1 MFRARSIQ
9 SSLSI
14 KDKILSI
21 DYILVISIFILGLT
35 SILAMYS
42 TDGGEL
48 KYHTK
53 SHILRFFVFFSMFL
67 TLSFIQIRFWHSQ
80 SYLIYILFFIL
91 LLGVK
96 YFGLTSSGS
105 KRWLDLYFMNLQP
118 SELMKIGLILFLALL
133 TFSCVGTSSVGIFG
147 SGVSVAYDPRTV
159 GMQID
164 DSIMQKNLI
173 GRLTLT
179 DKKYIISISAKVL
192 DGNIYLSG
200 KVDEPEE
207 KLKIIKMAWETKGA
221 RSVQSTV
228 TIKGNNNFKS
238 TAKDILITSQLRTA
252 LIFNKLTKATNYTI
266 DTINGK
272 IYIFGI
278 AMTKKEKEKVIS
290 EADQIHG
297 VKDVIPSIYLV
308 EELSRNKN

>member
-1 MFRARSIQ
+1 LFKNKKNMKNI
-9 SSLSI
+9 
-14 KDKILSI
+14 
-21 DYILVISIFILGLT
+21 
-35 SILAMYS
+35 
-42 TDGGEL
+42 
-48 KYHTK
+48 
-53 SHILRFFVFFSMFL
+53 
-67 TLSFIQIRFWHSQ
+67 
-80 SYLIYILFFIL
+80 FFIL
-91 LLGVK
+91 L
-96 YFGLTSSGS
+96 
-105 KRWLDLYFMNLQP
+105 
-118 SELMKIGLILFLALL
+118 LALL

-147 SGVSVAYDPRTV
+147 SGVSIAYDPRTV

-173 GRLTLT
+173 GRLALT

-192 DGNIYLSG
+192 DGNIYLTG
-200 KVDEPEE
+200 KVSEPEE
-207 KLKIIKMAWETKGA
+207 KLKIIKMAWETKGV

-238 TAKDILITSQLRTA
+238 TARDILITSQLRTA

-297 VKDVIPSIYLV
+297 VKEVIPSIYLV

>member
-1 MFRARSIQ
+1 MKNI
-9 SSLSI
+9 
-14 KDKILSI
+14 
-21 DYILVISIFILGLT
+21 
-35 SILAMYS
+35 
-42 TDGGEL
+42 
-48 KYHTK
+48 
-53 SHILRFFVFFSMFL
+53 
-67 TLSFIQIRFWHSQ
+67 
-80 SYLIYILFFIL
+80 FFIL
-91 LLGVK
+91 V
-96 YFGLTSSGS
+96 LT
-105 KRWLDLYFMNLQP
+105 
-118 SELMKIGLILFLALL
+118 LL
-133 TFSCVGTSSVGIFG
+133 TLSCVGTSSVGIFG

>member
-1 MFRARSIQ
+1 MFK
-9 SSLSI
+9 I
-14 KDKILSI
+14 KKNMKNI
-21 DYILVISIFILGLT
+21 
-35 SILAMYS
+35 
-42 TDGGEL
+42 
-48 KYHTK
+48 
-53 SHILRFFVFFSMFL
+53 
-67 TLSFIQIRFWHSQ
+67 
-80 SYLIYILFFIL
+80 FFIL
-91 LLGVK
+91 L
-96 YFGLTSSGS
+96 
-105 KRWLDLYFMNLQP
+105 
-118 SELMKIGLILFLALL
+118 LALL

-147 SGVSVAYDPRTV
+147 SGVSIAYDPRTV

>member
-1 MFRARSIQ
+1 MKNI
-9 SSLSI
+9 
-14 KDKILSI
+14 
-21 DYILVISIFILGLT
+21 
-35 SILAMYS
+35 
-42 TDGGEL
+42 
-48 KYHTK
+48 
-53 SHILRFFVFFSMFL
+53 
-67 TLSFIQIRFWHSQ
+67 
-80 SYLIYILFFIL
+80 FFIL
-91 LLGVK
+91 LLV
-96 YFGLTSSGS
+96 
-105 KRWLDLYFMNLQP
+105 
-118 SELMKIGLILFLALL
+118 LL

-147 SGVSVAYDPRTV
+147 SGVSIAYDPRTV

-297 VKDVIPSIYLV
+297 VKDVIASIYLV

>member
-1 MFRARSIQ
+1 MKNI
-9 SSLSI
+9 
-14 KDKILSI
+14 
-21 DYILVISIFILGLT
+21 
-35 SILAMYS
+35 
-42 TDGGEL
+42 
-48 KYHTK
+48 
-53 SHILRFFVFFSMFL
+53 
-67 TLSFIQIRFWHSQ
+67 
-80 SYLIYILFFIL
+80 FFIL
-91 LLGVK
+91 LLV
-96 YFGLTSSGS
+96 
-105 KRWLDLYFMNLQP
+105 
-118 SELMKIGLILFLALL
+118 LL

-147 SGVSVAYDPRTV
+147 SGVSIAYDPRTV

-228 TIKGNNNFKS
+228 TIKGNINFKS

>member
-1 MFRARSIQ
+1 MKNI
-9 SSLSI
+9 
-14 KDKILSI
+14 
-21 DYILVISIFILGLT
+21 
-35 SILAMYS
+35 
-42 TDGGEL
+42 
-48 KYHTK
+48 
-53 SHILRFFVFFSMFL
+53 
-67 TLSFIQIRFWHSQ
+67 
-80 SYLIYILFFIL
+80 FFIL
-91 LLGVK
+91 V
-96 YFGLTSSGS
+96 
-105 KRWLDLYFMNLQP
+105 
-118 SELMKIGLILFLALL
+118 LALL

>member
-1 MFRARSIQ
+1 MFK
-9 SSLSI
+9 I
-14 KDKILSI
+14 KKNMKNI
-21 DYILVISIFILGLT
+21 
-35 SILAMYS
+35 
-42 TDGGEL
+42 
-48 KYHTK
+48 
-53 SHILRFFVFFSMFL
+53 
-67 TLSFIQIRFWHSQ
+67 
-80 SYLIYILFFIL
+80 FFIL
-91 LLGVK
+91 L
-96 YFGLTSSGS
+96 
-105 KRWLDLYFMNLQP
+105 
-118 SELMKIGLILFLALL
+118 LALL

-147 SGVSVAYDPRTV
+147 SGVSIAYAPRTV